1 MPAAPEEVG
10 QDVAEAAEAATG
22 AAPPQP
28 PKPPPGNPPPKIPP
42 PESYCLR
49 FSGSDRIAYAPWT
62 SLNRSSASL
71 SPWFVSGWYLRASLR

>member
-1 MPAAPEEVG
+1 MSPKPPKPVPGPPPAP
-10 QDVAEAAEAATG
+10 
-22 AAPPQP
+22 P
-28 PKPPPGNPPPKIPP
+28 PKPPPGKPPKMPP

-71 SPWFVSGWYLRASLR
+71 SPGFLSGWYLRASLR